1 MCKATRDA
9 DPDADTT
16 VVAVNN
22 STNATT
28 EIKDTKMYVPV
39 VTLSTEDHNKLF
51 KHWKIGFKRTIKL
64 NKYRSEI
71 SNQAKT
77 NNLNY
82 LSDPIFNKVNRLFV
96 LSFENED
103 DGRTSFSKYYTPK
116 IETKDFNVLIDGKRF
131 LNLPISNKEEAYEKI
146 IEMSKNNDYIKQQI
160 FLLAR
165 LIETKKQYFLS
176 LKNQKKQLLNF
187 HKILWVSYKMS
198 NDSSNE
204 ESKFATKNSV
214 LLTVKQEK
222 GNTPKQFYT
231 IWDIKN

>member
-77 NNLNY
+77 NDLNY
-82 LSDPIFNKVNRLFV
+82 LSDPMFNKVNRLFV

-103 DGRTSFSKYYTPK
+103 DGRTSSSKYYTPK

-131 LNLPISNKEEAYEKI
+131 LNLPISNKEEAYEKM
-146 IEMSKNNDYIKQQI
+146 IEMSKNNDYIKQQFFFI
-160 FLLAR
+160 SKIDRDEETILFI
-165 LIETKKQYFLS
+165 IEKS
-176 LKNQKKQLLNF
+176 
-187 HKILWVSYKMS
+187 
-198 NDSSNE
+198 E
-204 ESKFATKNSV
+204 EATFEFSQNSV
-214 LLTVKQEK
+214 S
-222 GNTPKQFYT
+222 
-231 IWDIKN
+231 II

>member
-9 DPDADTT
+9 DPDVGTT

-64 NKYRSEI
+64 DKYRSEI

-82 LSDPIFNKVNRLFV
+82 LSDPMFNKVNRLFV

-103 DGRTSFSKYYTPK
+103 DGRTSSSKYYTPK

-146 IEMSKNNDYIKQQI
+146 IEMSKNNDYIKQQFFFI
-160 FLLAR
+160 SKIDRDEEAILFI
-165 LIETKKQYFLS
+165 IEKS
-176 LKNQKKQLLNF
+176 
-187 HKILWVSYKMS
+187 
-198 NDSSNE
+198 E
-204 ESKFATKNSV
+204 EATFEFSQNSV
-214 LLTVKQEK
+214 
-222 GNTPKQFYT
+222 G
-231 IWDIKN
+231 II

>member
-9 DPDADTT
+9 DPDVGTT

-51 KHWKIGFKRTIKL
+51 KHWNIGFKRTIKL

-160 FLLAR
+160 FFISKIDRDEEAILFI
-165 LIETKKQYFLS
+165 IEKS
-176 LKNQKKQLLNF
+176 
-187 HKILWVSYKMS
+187 
-198 NDSSNE
+198 E
-204 ESKFATKNSV
+204 EATFEFSQNSV
-214 LLTVKQEK
+214 S
-222 GNTPKQFYT
+222 
-231 IWDIKN
+231 II

>member
-1 MCKATRDA
+1 MRKATRDA
-9 DPDADTT
+9 DPDADTA

-64 NKYRSEI
+64 DKYRSEI

-82 LSDPIFNKVNRLFV
+82 LSDPMFNKVNRLFV

-103 DGRTSFSKYYTPK
+103 NGRTSSSKYYTPK

-131 LNLPISNKEEAYEKI
+131 LNLPISNKEEAYEKM
-146 IEMSKNNDYIKQQI
+146 IEMSKNNDYIKQQFFFI
-160 FLLAR
+160 SKIDRDEETILFI
-165 LIETKKQYFLS
+165 IEKS
-176 LKNQKKQLLNF
+176 
-187 HKILWVSYKMS
+187 
-198 NDSSNE
+198 E
-204 ESKFATKNSV
+204 EATFEFSQNSV
-214 LLTVKQEK
+214 S
-222 GNTPKQFYT
+222 
-231 IWDIKN
+231 II

>member
-77 NNLNY
+77 NDLNY
-82 LSDPIFNKVNRLFV
+82 LSDPMFNKVNRLFV

-103 DGRTSFSKYYTPK
+103 NGRTSSSKYYTPK

-131 LNLPISNKEEAYEKI
+131 LNLPISNKEEAYEKM
-146 IEMSKNNDYIKQQI
+146 IEMSKNNDYIKQQFFFI
-160 FLLAR
+160 SKIDRDEETILFI
-165 LIETKKQYFLS
+165 IEKS
-176 LKNQKKQLLNF
+176 
-187 HKILWVSYKMS
+187 
-198 NDSSNE
+198 E
-204 ESKFATKNSV
+204 EATFEFSQNSV
-214 LLTVKQEK
+214 S
-222 GNTPKQFYT
+222 
-231 IWDIKN
+231 II

>member
-9 DPDADTT
+9 DPDVGTT

-22 STNATT
+22 STNATP

-146 IEMSKNNDYIKQQI
+146 IEMSKNNDYIKQQFFFI
-160 FLLAR
+160 
-165 LIETKKQYFLS
+165 S
-176 LKNQKKQLLNF
+176 
-187 HKILWVSYKMS
+187 KI
-198 NDSSNE
+198 DRDE
-204 ESKFATKNSV
+204 EAILFIIDKSEEATFEFSQNSV
-214 LLTVKQEK
+214 S
-222 GNTPKQFYT
+222 
-231 IWDIKN
+231 II

>member
-9 DPDADTT
+9 DPDVGTT

-22 STNATT
+22 STNPTT

-146 IEMSKNNDYIKQQI
+146 IEMSKNNDYIKQQFFFI
-160 FLLAR
+160 
-165 LIETKKQYFLS
+165 S
-176 LKNQKKQLLNF
+176 
-187 HKILWVSYKMS
+187 KI
-198 NDSSNE
+198 DRDE
-204 ESKFATKNSV
+204 EAILFIIDKSEEATFEFSQNSV
-214 LLTVKQEK
+214 S
-222 GNTPKQFYT
+222 
-231 IWDIKN
+231 II

>member
-82 LSDPIFNKVNRLFV
+82 LSDPMFNKVNRLFV

-103 DGRTSFSKYYTPK
+103 DGRTSSSKYYTPK

-131 LNLPISNKEEAYEKI
+131 LNLPISNKEEAYEKM
-146 IEMSKNNDYIKQQI
+146 IEMSKNNDYIKQQFFFI
-160 FLLAR
+160 SKIDRDEETILFI
-165 LIETKKQYFLS
+165 IEKS
-176 LKNQKKQLLNF
+176 
-187 HKILWVSYKMS
+187 
-198 NDSSNE
+198 E
-204 ESKFATKNSV
+204 EATFEFSQNSV
-214 LLTVKQEK
+214 S
-222 GNTPKQFYT
+222 
-231 IWDIKN
+231 II

>member
-1 MCKATRDA
+1 MRKATRDA
-9 DPDADTT
+9 DPDADTA

-82 LSDPIFNKVNRLFV
+82 LSDPMFNKFNRLFV

-103 DGRTSFSKYYTPK
+103 DGRTSSSKYYTPK

-131 LNLPISNKEEAYEKI
+131 LNLPISNKEEAYEKM
-146 IEMSKNNDYIKQQI
+146 IEMSKNNDYIKQQFFFI
-160 FLLAR
+160 SKIDRDEEAILFI
-165 LIETKKQYFLS
+165 IEKS
-176 LKNQKKQLLNF
+176 
-187 HKILWVSYKMS
+187 
-198 NDSSNE
+198 E
-204 ESKFATKNSV
+204 EATFEFSQNSV
-214 LLTVKQEK
+214 
-222 GNTPKQFYT
+222 G
-231 IWDIKN
+231 II